1 MIDITI
7 TKLSHKEKSLHIQN
21 GYNSNSD
28 NIKCSKNLSHILLVG
43 IQSGTSFLENYLAVC
58 IKLNVY
64 VSCRQETSLLDIYP
78 TEIKTYAHKKKKK
91 LVFKSQSSFIH
102 CSQILDTIQISIK
115 LWMDK

>member
-7 TKLSHKEKSLHIQN
+7 RKLSHKEKSLHIQN

-91 LVFKSQSSFIH
+91 KKKTCF
-102 CSQILDTIQISIK
+102 QIPKQLYS
-115 LWMDK
+115 L